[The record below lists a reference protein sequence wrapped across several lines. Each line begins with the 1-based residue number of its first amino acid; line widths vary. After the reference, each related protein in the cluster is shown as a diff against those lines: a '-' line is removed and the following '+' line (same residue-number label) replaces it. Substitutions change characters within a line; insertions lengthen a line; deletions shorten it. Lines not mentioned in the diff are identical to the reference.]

1 MDILINILVLLHLVG
16 FAAMF
21 GGAFTQMKGPK
32 RVINPAILHG
42 TLTQV
47 VTGLAL
53 VGIHEATDGAV
64 NHAKIA
70 VKSVVLIAILVL
82 VLMNRKKDNVAP
94 GAFFGILGLTFL
106 NAAIAKLW

>member
-1 MDILINILVLLHLVG
+1 MDIVLNILVLLHLVG

-42 TLTQV
+42 TITQV

-53 VGIHEATDGAV
+53 VGIHEATDGEL
-64 NHAKIA
+64 NHIKIA
-70 VKSVVLIAILVL
+70 VKSVVLIVILVL
-82 VLMNRKKDNVAP
+82 VLINRKKDNVPA
-94 GAFFGILGLTFL
+94 GMFFGILGLTLL
-106 NAAIAKLW
+106 NAAIAVLW